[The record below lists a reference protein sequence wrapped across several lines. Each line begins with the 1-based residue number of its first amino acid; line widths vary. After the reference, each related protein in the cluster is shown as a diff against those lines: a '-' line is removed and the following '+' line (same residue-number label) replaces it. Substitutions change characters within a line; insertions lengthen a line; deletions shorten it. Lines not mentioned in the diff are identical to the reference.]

1 MRITALQRNT
11 IILHLHLLIR
21 VPRVRTL
28 SNLSPCLSWCFC
40 NLLIRLGGSREK
52 WPGHFIAS
60 LISIKFCFLVPSL
73 RIFSLSFRDVKC
85 GKIHCSRGQHSF
97 LPGKE
102 KINHLKKISKQNVT
116 TECKTFILYHN
127 SKDLGLVAPG
137 TKCGD
142 GMVRWKSFVLLKLL
156 GSATF
161 KTLFSIIGSWGP
173 IYGKAET
180 NGQLLFSFD
189 WAK

>member
-1 MRITALQRNT
+1 MWESQHYKEIQSFYIFTYSSEFPESGL
-11 IILHLHLLIR
+11 
-21 VPRVRTL
+21 
-28 SNLSPCLSWCFC
+28 CLTFHPASWCFC
-40 NLLIRLGGSREK
+40 NLLISLGGSREK
-52 WPGHFIAS
+52 WPVHFIAS

-85 GKIHCSRGQHSF
+85 GKIHCSRRQHSF

-156 GSATF
+156 GSATLKHYF
-161 KTLFSIIGSWGP
+161 L
-173 IYGKAET
+173 
-180 NGQLLFSFD
+180 
-189 WAK
+189 